1 MPKQNADSLAGA
13 AGESPEMQKEIEQ
26 MIRDM
31 QRLDPGKFTGN
42 PELVER
48 IRAEVD
54 FPARCVATGGLA
66 ALIATEAKT
75 IELTDE
81 LLTLKGLKLLFSRN
95 HATLTT

>member
-1 MPKQNADSLAGA
+1 LPRVELA
-13 AGESPEMQKEIEQ
+13 
-26 MIRDM
+26 R
-31 QRLDPGKFTGN
+31 PGKVIGRNTITSMQAGLVYGYAGMVDA
-42 PELVER
+42 LVER

-95 HATLTT
+95 HATMTT